1 MKFSYSAVWEETV
14 RLVRAN
20 GSLLTAL
27 SGVFL
32 FLPALLVAYFL
43 PQPQSTSQDRLLP
56 DFLGYVAEN
65 WPWLLLS
72 NIVNMIGVIAILL
85 LLFGKGKVS
94 VGGAIGGSLPFL
106 PVYFLAAA
114 LSSIMIG
121 AGLALLFIPGA
132 YLFARLCT
140 LGPAVVAERKRSPID
155 ALRRAFEVSKGNG
168 WAILGLL
175 LIVFITGLLISYAIT
190 AVLGTIF
197 LLVGGQRIGSLLVLI
212 VGAATSAAVSTIMTV
227 LFAAIYERL
236 AGAKSAPEVT
246 Q

>member
-1 MKFSYSAVWEETV
+1 MKFSYSAIWEETV

-20 GSLLTAL
+20 GALLTAL

-43 PQPQSTSQDRLLP
+43 PQPQSATQERLLP

-72 NIVNMIGVIAILL
+72 NIVNMIGVIAIFL
-85 LLFGKGKVS
+85 LLFGKGSVT
-94 VGGAIGGSLPFL
+94 VGGAIRRSLAFL
-106 PVYFLAAA
+106 PVYFLAAV

-140 LGPAVVAERKRSPID
+140 LGPVVVVEGKRSPID
-155 ALRRAFEVSKGNG
+155 ALKRVFQVTKGHG

-175 LIVFITGLLISYAIT
+175 LIVFVAGLLISYAIT
-190 AVLGTIF
+190 AVLGTLF
-197 LLVGGQRIGSLLVLI
+197 LLLGGQRIGSLLVLI
-212 VGAATSAAVSTIMTV
+212 VGAATSAAVSTVMTV
-227 LFAAIYERL
+227 LFAAIYQRL
-236 AGAKSAPEVT
+236 AAPKSAPEAV